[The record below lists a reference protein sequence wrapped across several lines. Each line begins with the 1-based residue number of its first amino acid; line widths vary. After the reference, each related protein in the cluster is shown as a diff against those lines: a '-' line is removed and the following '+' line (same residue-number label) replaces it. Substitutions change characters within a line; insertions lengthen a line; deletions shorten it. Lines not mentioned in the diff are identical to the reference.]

1 MKPDSSQLSRVEVD
15 RRITDLRSKMDGL
28 DAELVRLLNE
38 RAAYAS
44 QIGRLKNLVG
54 LEIYQPDRE
63 VEVLTNAKLH
73 NQGPLPDDGVARL
86 FERIIDE
93 TRRLERSH
101 G

>member
-1 MKPDSSQLSRVEVD
+1 MNPDSSQLSRAEVD
-15 RRITDLRSKMDGL
+15 QRITALRSKMDGL
-28 DAELVRLLNE
+28 DAELVRLLNA

-44 QIGRLKNLVG
+44 QIGHLKNLVG
-54 LEIYQPDRE
+54 MEIYQPDRE
-63 VEVLTNAKLH
+63 VEVLNSVKLH
-73 NQGPLPDDGVARL
+73 NDGPLPDDGVARL

>member
-1 MKPDSSQLSRVEVD
+1 MKPDSSQLSRAEVD

-28 DAELVRLLNE
+28 DAELVRLLNA
-38 RAAYAS
+38 RATYAS

-63 VEVLTNAKLH
+63 VEVLNSVKLH
-73 NQGPLPDDGVARL
+73 NEGPLPDDGVARL